1 MKSVQCARC
10 GRTIGPAEMEEGL
23 VIEARDGYYCGD
35 CVPYVHDKADWAAD
49 LAPRSA
55 SALPRHPPRRPEMQM
70 KEESA
75 ADTPPLERPEPAS
88 SPAEPAAPEA
98 PGVAPTPRAATSE
111 AEEDPIILMQRI
123 LDELKPISRA
133 IMYEKTSIWNT
144 LGGVAQI
151 FALAVILF
159 VLTEWTG
166 EPLELLLLAV
176 FLQLATLTFFVKGK

>member
-1 MKSVQCARC
+1 MKSVRCARC

-23 VIEARDGYYCGD
+23 VIEARDGYYCGE

-49 LAPRSA
+49 LAPRTLA
-55 SALPRHPPRRPEMQM
+55 SSPRHTPRPPEMQM
-70 KEESA
+70 TE
-75 ADTPPLERPEPAS
+75 
-88 SPAEPAAPEA
+88 EPAAAASPPERPAPASRPVEPAEPEA
-98 PGVAPTPRAATSE
+98 PGGAPTSGAATSE
-111 AEEDPIILMQRI
+111 QEDDPIILMQRI

-133 IMYEKTSIWNT
+133 VMYEKTSIWNT

-176 FLQLATLTFFVKGK
+176 FLQLATLTFFLKGK